1 MRLPLNPP
9 LHIWWG
15 LSSQPV
21 AYESVPWDFLS
32 PGWDQLSPPSFCPP
46 PPLHYSMQ
54 DLFGQKL
61 HILPL
66 RQEAR
71 VRMAGTG
78 DQGHCTYTHTV

>member
-1 MRLPLNPP
+1 MWLPLNPP

-32 PGWDQLSPPSFCPP
+32 PGWDQLSPPPSA
-46 PPLHYSMQ
+46 PLPHSTTQ
-54 DLFGQKL
+54 CKICLGQKL

-71 VRMAGTG
+71 VCVAGT
-78 DQGHCTYTHTV
+78 DQGHCTHTHTV